1 MVDEI
6 LAVNVEE
13 LIPLVGVK
21 RSCELLGRVRS
32 TFYRHQQPAVI
43 KEPATRPRPPNALS
57 ELERAAVLELLNDP
71 EHCDLAV
78 DQVYARVLDEG
89 IYLCSPATMHR
100 LLASEGASKD
110 RRAQRTHPAKK
121 KPELLATRPNEIW
134 SWDITKLR
142 GPTRGL
148 FYDLYV
154 ILDIFSRYVLNW
166 LVAAHEDAQL
176 AKEFIEDAVVTQGV
190 SRGQLTIHADRG
202 GAMRSKPV
210 SQLMVDLGVT
220 RSHSRPHVC
229 NDNPF
234 SESAFKTL
242 KYCPTFPD
250 RFGCIEDARIF
261 SAEFFTYYNHE
272 HRHSGIGLHTPASVH
287 FGTHLE
293 IREQRQAT
301 LNAAYETNPIRF
313 RRLAP
318 NAPSIP
324 EMVWINPPE
333 LEVAAHS

>member
-1 MVDEI
+1 MHDSLV
-6 LAVNVEE
+6 A
-13 LIPLVGVK
+13 LVGVK
-21 RSCELLGRVRS
+21 KSCTLLGRVRS
-32 TFYRHQQPAVI
+32 TYYRRRKPKVARVPAVR
-43 KEPATRPRPPNALS
+43 AAPPNALRAS
-57 ELERAAVLELLNDP
+57 ERHAVLALLNEP
-71 EHCDLAV
+71 VNCDLAV
-78 DQVYARVLDEG
+78 DQVYARTLDEG

-100 LLASEGASKD
+100 LLAESGASSD

-121 KPELLATRPNEIW
+121 KPELLATQPNEIW

-142 GPTRGL
+142 GPRRGL

-176 AKEFIEDAVVTQGV
+176 AKEFIEDAILTQGV
-190 SRGQLTIHADRG
+190 ARDTLTIHADRG

-220 RSHSRPHVC
+220 RSHSRPHVS

-234 SESAFKTL
+234 SEAAFKTL
-242 KYCPTFPD
+242 KYCPTFPE
-250 RFGCIEDARIF
+250 RFGCLEDARNF
-261 SAEFFTYYNHE
+261 ADGFFNYYNHE

-287 FGTHLE
+287 YGTHVE
-293 IREQRQAT
+293 IREQRQST
-301 LNAAYETNPIRF
+301 LDAAYGANPIRF

-318 NAPSIP
+318 NAPKIP
-324 EMVWINPPE
+324 QLVWINPPE
-333 LEVAAHS
+333 LEVAANR

>member
-1 MVDEI
+1 MHDALVS
-6 LAVNVEE
+6 
-13 LIPLVGVK
+13 LVGIK
-21 RSCELLGRVRS
+21 KSCALLGRVRS
-32 TFYRHQQPAVI
+32 TFYRRRSPKIA
-43 KEPATRPRPPNALS
+43 KEPAPRPSPPNALS
-57 ELERAAVLELLNDP
+57 APERVAVLALLSEP
-71 EHCDLAV
+71 AHCDLAV
-78 DQVYARVLDEG
+78 DQVYARALDEG

-100 LLASEGASKD
+100 LLASSGSSSD

-121 KPELLATRPNEIW
+121 RPELLATRPNEIW

-166 LVAAHEDAQL
+166 LVAAHEDAEL
-176 AKEFIEDAVVTQGV
+176 AKEFIEDAILTQGV
-190 SRGQLTIHADRG
+190 TRDTLTIHADRG

-220 RSHSRPHVC
+220 RSHSRPHVS

-234 SESAFKTL
+234 SEAAFKTL
-242 KYCPTFPD
+242 KYCPTFPQ
-250 RFGCIEDARIF
+250 RFGCLEDARIF
-261 SAEFFTYYNHE
+261 SEEFFTYYNHE

-287 FGTHLE
+287 YGTHLE

-301 LNAAYETNPIRF
+301 LSTAYEANPIRF

-318 NAPSIP
+318 SAPSIP
-324 EMVWINPPE
+324 EQVWINPPE
-333 LEVAAHS
+333 LEVAANN

>member
-1 MVDEI
+1 M
-6 LAVNVEE
+6 
-13 LIPLVGVK
+13 
-21 RSCELLGRVRS
+21 
-32 TFYRHQQPAVI
+32 
-43 KEPATRPRPPNALS
+43 
-57 ELERAAVLELLNDP
+57 
-71 EHCDLAV
+71 
-78 DQVYARVLDEG
+78 
-89 IYLCSPATMHR
+89 
-100 LLASEGASKD
+100 
-110 RRAQRTHPAKK
+110 
-121 KPELLATRPNEIW
+121 
-134 SWDITKLR
+134 
-142 GPTRGL
+142 
-148 FYDLYV
+148 
-154 ILDIFSRYVLNW
+154 
-166 LVAAHEDAQL
+166 AAHEDAQL
-176 AKEFIEDAVVTQGV
+176 AKEFIEDAVVTQRV

-210 SQLMVDLGVT
+210 SQLMVDLGIT
-220 RSHSRPHVC
+220 RSHSRPHVS

-242 KYCPTFPD
+242 KYCPTFPG
-250 RFGCIEDARIF
+250 RFGCVEDARIF

-272 HRHSGIGLHTPASVH
+272 HRHSGIGLRTPASVH

>member
-6 LAVNVEE
+6 LATNVEE
-13 LIPLVGVK
+13 LIPFVGVK

-32 TFYRHQQPAVI
+32 TFYRHQLPPVI
-43 KEPATRPRPPNALS
+43 KEPTPRPRPPNALS
-57 ELERAAVLELLNDP
+57 DPERAAVLDLLNDS

-78 DQVYARVLDEG
+78 DQVYARTLDEG

-100 LLASEGASKD
+100 LLALEGASKD

-166 LVAAHEDAQL
+166 LVAAHEDAEL
-176 AKEFIEDAVVTQGV
+176 AKEFIEDAIVTQGV

-210 SQLMVDLGVT
+210 SQLMVDLGIT
-220 RSHSRPHVC
+220 RSHSRPHVS

-242 KYCPTFPD
+242 KYCPTFPG

-261 SAEFFTYYNHE
+261 SDEFFTYYNHE

-301 LNAAYETNPIRF
+301 LSAAYETNPIRF

>member
-1 MVDEI
+1 VDE
-6 LAVNVEE
+6 LFAQSAES
-13 LIPLVGVK
+13 LIGLVGVK
-21 RSCELLGRVRS
+21 KACELLGRVRS
-32 TFYRHQQPAVI
+32 TFYRRKNPPASTA
-43 KEPATRPRPPNALS
+43 PALRPSPPNALS
-57 ELERAAVLELLNDP
+57 QPERAAVLRLLNEP
-71 EHCDLAV
+71 AHCDLAI
-78 DQVYARVLDEG
+78 DQVYARTLDEG

-100 LLASEGASKD
+100 LLASSGASSD

-121 KPELLATRPNEIW
+121 RPELLAMGPNEIW

-166 LVAAHEDAQL
+166 LVAAHEDAEL
-176 AKEFIEDAVVTQGV
+176 AKEFIEDAILTQGIT
-190 SRGQLTIHADRG
+190 RDTLTIHADRG

-220 RSHSRPHVC
+220 RSHSRPHVS

-234 SESAFKTL
+234 SEAAFKTL
-242 KYCPTFPD
+242 KYCPTFPS
-250 RFGCIEDARIF
+250 RFGCLEDARVF
-261 SAEFFTYYNHE
+261 SEEFFTFYNHE

-287 FGTHLE
+287 YGTHLE
-293 IREQRQAT
+293 IREQRQVT
-301 LNAAYETNPIRF
+301 LNAAYDANPIRF

-318 NAPSIP
+318 SAPSIP
-324 EMVWINPPE
+324 ELVWINPPE
-333 LEVAAHS
+333 LEVAANN